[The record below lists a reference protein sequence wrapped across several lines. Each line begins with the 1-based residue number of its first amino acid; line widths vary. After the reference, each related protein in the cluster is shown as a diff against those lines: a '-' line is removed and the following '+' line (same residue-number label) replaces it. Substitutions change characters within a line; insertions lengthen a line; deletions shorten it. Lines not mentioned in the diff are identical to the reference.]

1 MTASSDN
8 ATQFVTHV
16 YATVRVKV
24 IGTNF
29 SNDPALVA
37 DKVADAVAADPAK
50 WFKPVHGSVTVPGH
64 GEFDI
69 EQVEY
74 AEAISS
80 ILVDEIDPRSGSV
93 IKEHV
98 FCGDD
103 VAPVDSVFTKPRT

>member
-1 MTASSDN
+1 M
-8 ATQFVTHV
+8 
-16 YATVRVKV
+16 
-24 IGTNF
+24 
-29 SNDPALVA
+29 
-37 DKVADAVAADPAK
+37 ADAVAADPAK

-98 FCGDD
+98 FCGED
-103 VAPVDSVFTKPRT
+103 VAPVDRVFTKPRT